1 LVSLQEANAF
11 IESLN
16 YNPLHGLHQTS
27 LNIQSLLE
35 DGSKELRSYGSEE
48 DGRDE
53 RMFKL
58 ILDVVDELPMS
69 PQKDVV
75 DSIKEIYRD

>member
-1 LVSLQEANAF
+1 
-11 IESLN
+11 
-16 YNPLHGLHQTS
+16 

-58 ILDVVDELPMS
+58 ILDVVDELPIS

-75 DSIKEIYRD
+75 DSIKEIYRE